1 MKEIAAIILENDKGE
16 FLLYLRDNK
25 PDIPF
30 PDHWDLIGGHV
41 EEGETPEE
49 ALIREVKEELDIDLK
64 DYTFYKKY
72 ECLTGDAYENIKY
85 IYYGKINLSI
95 EEITLLEGVRPQY
108 FSAGPLVP
116 AGARSASA
124 TGRRATGPVPT
135 AGAGGADGHD
145 PGGTGG
151 ALRSQPARRHQPG
164 VRTGNARAAAR
175 EPDPFFQG
183 AAAGRC
189 QRPD

>member
-1 MKEIAAIILENDKGE
+1 MMKEIAAIILENNKGE

-30 PDHWDLIGGHV
+30 PDHWDLIGGHI

-72 ECLTGDAYENIKY
+72 ECLSGDAYENIKY
-85 IYYGKINLSI
+85 IYYGKINLPI

-108 FSAGPLVP
+108 FS
-116 AGARSASA
+116 
-124 TGRRATGPVPT
+124 
-135 AGAGGADGHD
+135 
-145 PGGTGG
+145 
-151 ALRSQPARRHQPG
+151 
-164 VRTGNARAAAR
+164 R
-175 EPDPFFQG
+175 EEIPDVKF
-183 AAAGRC
+183 ANVLKSIVM
-189 QRPD
+189 DYISESKLKMLS